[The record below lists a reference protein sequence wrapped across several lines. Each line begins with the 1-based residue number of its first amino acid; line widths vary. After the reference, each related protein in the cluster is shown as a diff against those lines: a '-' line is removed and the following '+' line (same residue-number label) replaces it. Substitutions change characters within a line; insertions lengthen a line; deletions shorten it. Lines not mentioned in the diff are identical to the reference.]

1 MTQSLSHR
9 PAAQARPPT
18 HKWITEFL
26 YAGGDHWDREAAI
39 ALTSQALFSVLAHA
53 DRPVRLAT
61 HRDGKAAWV
70 SVSAPTSTVPKTEWT
85 AGSPLVEDLLPRLRQ
100 RTRHCGAEARITHDG
115 TQTMVWFML
124 PRETHPHPAGIAGEI
139 GRWTVGWPPAA
150 GPGRGGTG

>member
-53 DRPVRLAT
+53 DRPVRLAA
-61 HRDGKAAWV
+61 HRDGKAAW
-70 SVSAPTSTVPKTEWT
+70 
-85 AGSPLVEDLLPRLRQ
+85 
-100 RTRHCGAEARITHDG
+100 
-115 TQTMVWFML
+115 
-124 PRETHPHPAGIAGEI
+124 
-139 GRWTVGWPPAA
+139 
-150 GPGRGGTG
+150 